1 MNYLKLCRILLI
13 IKTIKKLMM
22 ANQFNSNLI
31 YDLDGIKDFIFGNE
45 NGRSSDVE
53 ITETQVRNDK
63 GQLETESR
71 VTREVKSTD
80 SNRQT
85 IRYDMIKMFMD
96 ILDNVE
102 IDQEIAPLSLGQKM
116 VLNTMGSYGL
126 IKQIEE

>member
-1 MNYLKLCRILLI
+1 
-13 IKTIKKLMM
+13 M
-22 ANQFNSNLI
+22 ANQINSNLI
-31 YDLDGIKDFIFGNE
+31 YDLDGIKDFIFGNDD
-45 NGRSSDVE
+45 GRSSDVE
-53 ITETQVRNDK
+53 ITETQTRNSK
-63 GQLETESR
+63 TGKLETETR

>member
-1 MNYLKLCRILLI
+1 
-13 IKTIKKLMM
+13 M
-22 ANQFNSNLI
+22 ANQINSNLI

-45 NGRSSDVE
+45 DGRSSDVE
-53 ITETQVRNDK
+53 ITETQTRNSK
-63 GQLETESR
+63 TGKLETETR

-126 IKQIEE
+126 IKQIEQ

>member
-1 MNYLKLCRILLI
+1 
-13 IKTIKKLMM
+13 M

-45 NGRSSDVE
+45 DGRSSDVE
-53 ITETQVRNDK
+53 ITETQTRNSK
-63 GQLETESR
+63 TGKLETETR

>member
-1 MNYLKLCRILLI
+1 
-13 IKTIKKLMM
+13 MM

-45 NGRSSDVE
+45 DGRSSDVE

>member
-1 MNYLKLCRILLI
+1 
-13 IKTIKKLMM
+13 M
-22 ANQFNSNLI
+22 ANKFNSNLI

-45 NGRSSDVE
+45 DGRSSDVE

>member
-1 MNYLKLCRILLI
+1 
-13 IKTIKKLMM
+13 M
-22 ANQFNSNLI
+22 ANQINSNLI
-31 YDLDGIKDFIFGNE
+31 YDLDEIKDFIFGDD

-63 GQLETESR
+63 GKLETETR

-80 SNRQT
+80 SNRHT

-96 ILDNVE
+96 VLDNVE
-102 IDQEIAPLSLGQKM
+102 LDQEIAPLSLGQKM

-126 IKQIEE
+126 IKELK

>member
-1 MNYLKLCRILLI
+1 
-13 IKTIKKLMM
+13 M

-45 NGRSSDVE
+45 DGRSSDVE

>member
-1 MNYLKLCRILLI
+1 
-13 IKTIKKLMM
+13 M
-22 ANQFNSNLI
+22 ANQINSNLI

-45 NGRSSDVE
+45 DGRSGDVE
-53 ITETQVRNDK
+53 ITETQTRNNK
-63 GQLETESR
+63 TGKLETETR

-80 SNRQT
+80 SNKQT

-102 IDQEIAPLSLGQKM
+102 LDQEIAPLSLGQKM

-126 IKQIEE
+126 IKELED

>member
-1 MNYLKLCRILLI
+1 
-13 IKTIKKLMM
+13 M
-22 ANQFNSNLI
+22 ANQINSNLS

-45 NGRSSDVE
+45 DGRSSDVE
-53 ITETQVRNDK
+53 ITETQTRNSK
-63 GQLETESR
+63 TGKLETETR

-96 ILDNVE
+96 VLDNVE

-126 IKQIEE
+126 IKQIEQ

>member
-1 MNYLKLCRILLI
+1 
-13 IKTIKKLMM
+13 M
-22 ANQFNSNLI
+22 ANQINSNLI

-45 NGRSSDVE
+45 DGRSSDVE
-53 ITETQVRNDK
+53 ITETQARNSK
-63 GQLETESR
+63 TGKLETETR

>member
-1 MNYLKLCRILLI
+1 
-13 IKTIKKLMM
+13 M
-22 ANQFNSNLI
+22 AQQLNSNLI
-31 YDLDGIKDFIFGNE
+31 YDLDGIKDFIFGNDD
-45 NGRSSDVE
+45 GRSSDVE
-53 ITETQVRNDK
+53 ITETQTRNEK
-63 GQLETESR
+63 GKLETETR

-126 IKQIEE
+126 IKELD

>member
-1 MNYLKLCRILLI
+1 
-13 IKTIKKLMM
+13 M
-22 ANQFNSNLI
+22 ANQINSNLI

-45 NGRSSDVE
+45 DGRSSDVE
-53 ITETQVRNDK
+53 ITETQVRNSK
-63 GQLETESR
+63 TGKLETETR

-126 IKQIEE
+126 IKQIEQ

>member
-1 MNYLKLCRILLI
+1 
-13 IKTIKKLMM
+13 M
-22 ANQFNSNLI
+22 ANQINSNLI

-45 NGRSSDVE
+45 NDRNSEVE
-53 ITETQVRNDK
+53 ITETQVRNNK
-63 GQLETESR
+63 GKLETETR
-71 VTREVKSTD
+71 VTREVKSKDTNKW
-80 SNRQT
+80 SVN
-85 IRYDMIKMFMD
+85 YDMIKMFMD

>member
-1 MNYLKLCRILLI
+1 
-13 IKTIKKLMM
+13 M
-22 ANQFNSNLI
+22 AQQLNSNLI
-31 YDLDGIKDFIFGNE
+31 YDLDGIKDFIFGNDD
-45 NGRSSDVE
+45 GRSSDVE

-63 GQLETESR
+63 GKLETETR

-126 IKQIEE
+126 IKEID

>member
-1 MNYLKLCRILLI
+1 
-13 IKTIKKLMM
+13 M
-22 ANQFNSNLI
+22 ANQINSNLI

-45 NGRSSDVE
+45 DGRSSDVE
-53 ITETQVRNDK
+53 ITETQVRNEK
-63 GQLETESR
+63 GKLETETR

-96 ILDNVE
+96 VLDNVE

>member
-1 MNYLKLCRILLI
+1 
-13 IKTIKKLMM
+13 M
-22 ANQFNSNLI
+22 ANQINSNLI
-31 YDLDGIKDFIFGNE
+31 YDLDGIKDFIFGDD

-63 GQLETESR
+63 GKLETETR

-96 ILDNVE
+96 VLDNVE
-102 IDQEIAPLSLGQKM
+102 LDQEIAPLSLGQKM

-126 IKQIEE
+126 IKELK

>member
-1 MNYLKLCRILLI
+1 
-13 IKTIKKLMM
+13 M
-22 ANQFNSNLI
+22 ANQINSNLI
-31 YDLDGIKDFIFGNE
+31 YALDGIKDFIFGNE
-45 NGRSSDVE
+45 DGRSSDVE
-53 ITETQVRNDK
+53 ITETQTRNSK
-63 GQLETESR
+63 TGKLETETR

>member
-1 MNYLKLCRILLI
+1 
-13 IKTIKKLMM
+13 MM
-22 ANQFNSNLI
+22 ANKFNSNLI

-45 NGRSSDVE
+45 DGRSSDVE